1 MASILALLDSL
12 QHRTT
17 PPSAPCDYSSLRR
30 AVVLVGHDDL
40 VGLPV
45 DYHSAPAFVNS
56 PVRIAPCT
64 AASYSTARQGDRPVR
79 FFAAEELGIMACA
92 SVIQVAPPPSTV
104 MLVLLL
110 VTFVCGPFPTRPMKS
125 QNWSM
130 RSSSALARDN
140 EQEKSMPSKRIDLRV
155 HSLQWRLLQICH
167 LQWLA
172 KTHRRPFPMS

>member
-92 SVIQVAPPPSTV
+92 SVIQVAPPTSTI

-110 VTFVCGPFPTRPMKS
+110 VTFVSRTLPHEAHEITELVHAELLGTCSRQRARVVDALEENRS
-125 QNWSM
+125 QG
-130 RSSSALARDN
+130 A
-140 EQEKSMPSKRIDLRV
+140 
-155 HSLQWRLLQICH
+155 
-167 LQWLA
+167 
-172 KTHRRPFPMS
+172 